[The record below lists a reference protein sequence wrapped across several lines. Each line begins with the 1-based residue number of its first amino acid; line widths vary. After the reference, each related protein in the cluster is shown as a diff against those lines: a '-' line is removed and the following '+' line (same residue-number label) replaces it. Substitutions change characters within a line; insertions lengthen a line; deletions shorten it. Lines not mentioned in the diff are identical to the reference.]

1 MSARG
6 DAAVKSEAATEDAE
20 EGEIDRAKLIEERIR
35 SAEMLELPP
44 ITKRATGARRAWK
57 AALGRS
63 YVRIIGVNREPS
75 WMVFDVALPLLNVA
89 AFVFIYIATVTDPVI
104 ERSLVVRVILGGAMV
119 AFWSNM
125 LWSMGAN
132 FYFEKEHG
140 NLELYMLAP
149 ISRMSILLG
158 MAIGSIFTVTVRS
171 VSTILLGAVVF
182 GVTLNTT
189 RPLELILVFALT
201 MVALYGLGMLFA
213 SVFLM
218 WGREAWHT
226 TNLFQEPVFF
236 LSGFYFPV
244 RALGPAVAL
253 PAAIVPMTLGIDAMN
268 QLLGGPSASQ
278 FGLLPVGV
286 EIAILAVLSVA
297 YVLLA
302 RTSLEFMER
311 RGKRMGTLT
320 LQQM

>member
-1 MSARG
+1 MSAG
-6 DAAVKSEAATEDAE
+6 KDEEEAGV
-20 EGEIDRAKLIEERIR
+20 GEIDRAQRIQERILKAQELR
-35 SAEMLELPP
+35 LPP
-44 ITKRATGARRAWK
+44 ISRKVTGLRRGWRAAM
-57 AALGRS
+57 GRS

-75 WMVFDVALPLLNVA
+75 WVAFDVLLPLLNVA
-89 AFVFIYIATVTDPVI
+89 AFVFIYIATVTNPTI
-104 ERSLVVRVILGGAMV
+104 ERALVIRVIIGGAMV

-182 GVTLNTT
+182 GVTFNTD
-189 RPLELILVFALT
+189 RPLELIAVFLLT
-201 MVALYGLGMLFA
+201 MVSLYGMGMLFA
-213 SVFLM
+213 SLFLM

-244 RALGPAVAL
+244 RALGPAVAV
-253 PAAIVPMTLGIDAMN
+253 PAAIIPMTLGIDAMN
-268 QLLGGPSASQ
+268 QLLGGPQAAI
-278 FGLLPVGV
+278 FGYWPVWQ
-286 EIAILAVLSVA
+286 EILILAALSVL
-297 YVLLA
+297 YVVLA
-302 RTSLEFMER
+302 KLSLEFMER
-311 RGKRMGTLT
+311 RAKRMGTLT

>member
-1 MSARG
+1 LTDG
-6 DAAVKSEAATEDAE
+6 AVEDGPAE
-20 EGEIDRAKLIEERIR
+20 FDRARAVEERILK
-35 SAEMLELPP
+35 AEALRLPP
-44 ITKRATGARRAWK
+44 LRSRAGGARRSWR
-57 AALGRS
+57 AAVGRS
-63 YVRIIGVNREPS
+63 YVRIIGVNRDPS
-75 WMVFDVALPLLNVA
+75 WVIFDVIMPLLNVA
-89 AFVFIYIATVTDPVI
+89 AFVFVYIATITNAEILEAMVI
-104 ERSLVVRVILGGAMV
+104 RVILGGAMV

-182 GVTLNTT
+182 RVTFATD
-189 RPLELILVFALT
+189 RPLELILIFLLT
-201 MVALYGLGMLFA
+201 MIALYGMGMLFA

-226 TNLFQEPVFF
+226 TNLFQEPIFF

-244 RALGPAVAL
+244 RALGAVVAA
-253 PAAIVPMTLGIDAMN
+253 PAAVVPMTLGIDAMN
-268 QLLGGPSASQ
+268 QVLGGPGASV
-278 FGLLPVGV
+278 FGMMPVWP
-286 EIAILAVLSVA
+286 EIA
-297 YVLLA
+297 LLA
-302 RTSLEFMER
+302 ALGALYIMLAKLSLDYLEDR
-311 RGKRMGTLT
+311 AKRHGTLT